1 LEDKLL
7 ELSKN
12 RKSTR
17 KFSRKEVDMEDVL
30 YSLDVARFSPS
41 GANEQPWRFIIIDN
55 EGIKKRIRDASERG
69 EKILYDNVKGEFKDW
84 LLSHG
89 LSHHKPFL
97 EEAPILIAILMKN
110 SAQYARESLWVAV
123 GHILLALEERG
134 LNTLVYTPSNTGFP
148 QNELNV
154 PDGFKLEAILPI
166 GYSEDDVKKT
176 SKLRLKDLVFRNEWG
191 YPFDDT
197 HDL

>member
-1 LEDKLL
+1 
-7 ELSKN
+7 
-12 RKSTR
+12 
-17 KFSRKEVDMEDVL
+17 MEDVL

-41 GANEQPWRFIIIDN
+41 GANEQPWRFIIIDKA
-55 EGIKKRIRDASERG
+55 EIKKRIRDASERG
-69 EKILYDNVKGEFKDW
+69 EKILYDNVKGEFKEW

-97 EEAPILIAILMKN
+97 EEAPILIAILMKK

-123 GHILLALEERG
+123 GHMLLALEERG

-148 QNELNV
+148 QNE
-154 PDGFKLEAILPI
+154 EAILPV
-166 GYSEDDVKKT
+166 GHSEDDVKKT
-176 SKLRLKDLVFRNEWG
+176 SKLSLKDLVFRNEWG

-197 HDL
+197 HLT